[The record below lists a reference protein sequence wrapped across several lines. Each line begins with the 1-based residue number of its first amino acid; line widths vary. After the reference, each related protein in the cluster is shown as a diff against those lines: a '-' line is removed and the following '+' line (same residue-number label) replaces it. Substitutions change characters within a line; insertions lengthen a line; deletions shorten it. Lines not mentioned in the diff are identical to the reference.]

1 MESNNKMRYISAMD
15 VSYKDGIERPFI
27 EIGQIVWVAD
37 NSGVKK
43 VKISKWLTQ
52 SVYLVKVVSVRLG
65 YEEKIPIGTELCGV
79 LVDLQ
84 ILVTIVV
91 IKSVYLKHII
101 YFQIILEVIKC
112 LRIFMEVQLP
122 LEMI

>member
-43 VKISKWLTQ
+43 SQNFKMVNTIRISCK
-52 SVYLVKVVSVRLG
+52 SSFCSFRVR
-65 YEEKIPIGTELCGV
+65 KKDPNWN
-79 LVDLQ
+79 
-84 ILVTIVV
+84 
-91 IKSVYLKHII
+91 
-101 YFQIILEVIKC
+101 
-112 LRIFMEVQLP
+112 
-122 LEMI
+122 